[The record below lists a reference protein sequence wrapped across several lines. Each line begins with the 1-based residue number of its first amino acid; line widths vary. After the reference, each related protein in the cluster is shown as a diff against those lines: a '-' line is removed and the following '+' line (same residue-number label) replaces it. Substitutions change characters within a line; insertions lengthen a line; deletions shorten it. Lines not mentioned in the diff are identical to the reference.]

1 MMNAVR
7 RGPVLWFCPSSESS
21 DIDGVL
27 VAAALAGRLLGLARV
42 RLERVRGG
50 TAVNGFGAA

>member
-27 VAAALAGRLLGLARV
+27 VAAALARV
-42 RLERVRGG
+42 RLERVRSG